1 MGTKENLLII
11 FEENRGAY
19 FSGEELAE
27 RLSVSRTAVWKA
39 VNSLRKEGYEID
51 AVPNKGYCLSA
62 ATDILSV
69 QGIEKYLEPICSFI
83 DLHVLHQVRSTND
96 CLREKAL
103 KNLPQGYTVIA
114 GSQTNGKG
122 RTGRSFYS
130 PEDTGIYMSILL
142 RPENCSPGQAVKF
155 TTMAAVAACQAIEKV
170 SDRAPRIKWVNDIYI
185 EDKKVS
191 GILTEGAVSLEKGS
205 LEYVILGIGMN
216 VYPPR
221 EGFPEE
227 LARTA
232 GTVFMDRKSD
242 GKNRLAG
249 EFLNCFMRFYIGKE
263 NTGYARQYRKR
274 SLVLG
279 KKIQVLTS
287 TGARE
292 ARALDIDEDCRLL
305 VEYDNGTREKLTAG
319 EISIRPEA
327 DI

>member
-1 MGTKENLLII
+1 M
-11 FEENRGAY
+11 
-19 FSGEELAE
+19 
-27 RLSVSRTAVWKA
+27 
-39 VNSLRKEGYEID
+39 
-51 AVPNKGYCLSA
+51 
-62 ATDILSV
+62 
-69 QGIEKYLEPICSFI
+69 
-83 DLHVLHQVRSTND
+83 
-96 CLREKAL
+96 
-103 KNLPQGYTVIA
+103 
-114 GSQTNGKG
+114 
-122 RTGRSFYS
+122 
-130 PEDTGIYMSILL
+130 
-142 RPENCSPGQAVKF
+142 
-155 TTMAAVAACQAIEKV
+155 
-170 SDRAPRIKWVNDIYI
+170 
-185 EDKKVS
+185 
-191 GILTEGAVSLEKGS
+191 
-205 LEYVILGIGMN
+205 ILGIGMD

-249 EFLNCFMRFYIGKE
+249 EFLNCFMRFYMGKE